1 MPLFEYR
8 CKYCQKVSEHLF
20 MGGLSDLEGKQIDCP
35 TCGSPE
41 TEKLIS
47 CPNFTLS
54 WTPVGYDVQDPWKGT
69 PLEGG
74 GAPDTLNYESDKI
87 FVDNGASSNRDSTKP
102 KAGWEKQM
110 PAGFGT

>member
-1 MPLFEYR
+1 
-8 CKYCQKVSEHLF
+8 
-20 MGGLSDLEGKQIDCP
+20 MGGLSDLEGKQIPCP
-35 TCGSPE
+35 VCGCQE
-41 TEKLIS
+41 TERLIS

-54 WTPVGYDVQDPWKGT
+54 WTPCGYDVQDPWQGT
-69 PLEGG
+69 ALEGA

-102 KAGWEKQM
+102 KADWQKQM